1 MINTNERGQ
10 QIEILSMN
18 TADIKTAT
26 KILKIDKNGIS
37 VSKTGYSGAFT
48 VLLDIDGKLDS
59 AALKGIIDAA
69 LVKSG
74 TLSDKQSNVTWNM
87 VTGAFTG
94 KNVTITNLTAT
105 QIAATS
111 VSGNTVSSGDGFT
124 GSYHVDG
131 ATISVRAGIVTGK
144 TEDEEPA
151 VTGFT
156 GTYHV
161 DGATVTVQDGIITAV
176 TADPE
181 PEPEPETPGGEEGD
195 NS

>member
-1 MINTNERGQ
+1 M
-10 QIEILSMN
+10 
-18 TADIKTAT
+18 
-26 KILKIDKNGIS
+26 
-37 VSKTGYSGAFT
+37 
-48 VLLDIDGKLDS
+48 
-59 AALKGIIDAA
+59 ALKGIIDAA
-69 LVKSG
+69 LIKSG
-74 TLSDKQSNVTWNM
+74 ILSDKLSNVSWNM
-87 VTGAFTG
+87 ATGVFSG
-94 KNVTITNLTAT
+94 KTVTITNLS
-105 QIAATS
+105 ATS
-111 VSGNTVSSGDGFT
+111 VSGTNITGDTVSSGDGFT

-181 PEPEPETPGGEEGD
+181 PEPEQEPRR
-195 NS
+195 

>member
-1 MINTNERGQ
+1 M
-10 QIEILSMN
+10 
-18 TADIKTAT
+18 
-26 KILKIDKNGIS
+26 
-37 VSKTGYSGAFT
+37 SG
-48 VLLDIDGKLDS
+48 D
-59 AALKGIIDAA
+59 
-69 LVKSG
+69 
-74 TLSDKQSNVTWNM
+74 
-87 VTGAFTG
+87 
-94 KNVTITNLTAT
+94 
-105 QIAATS
+105 
-111 VSGNTVSSGDGFT
+111 TVSSGDGFT

-151 VTGFT
+151 ITGFT

-181 PEPEPETPGGEEGD
+181 PDPEPETPSGEEGD

>member
-1 MINTNERGQ
+1 MIYDRKLHASKPALPEGYEKAFTIDLQSDKKTYLIVN
-10 QIEILSMN
+10 LSALAVAAALFLIGCLV
-18 TADIKTAT
+18 TPFRALYAD
-26 KILKIDKNGIS
+26 GSIS
-37 VSKTGYSGAFT
+37 VLLLRAGVLIVGSVAYIILHELVHGITMRYYGSKT
-48 VLLDIDGKLDS
+48 
-59 AALKGIIDAA
+59 
-69 LVKSG
+69 VKY
-74 TLSDKQSNVTWNM
+74 
-87 VTGAFTG
+87 
-94 KNVTITNLTAT
+94 
-105 QIAATS
+105 
-111 VSGNTVSSGDGFT
+111 GFT

-151 VTGFT
+151 ITGFT

-176 TADPE
+176 TADPQ